1 MAANLL
7 ALAYPQAGA
16 FNIGT
21 GQETDILTI
30 YLKLQEL
37 MGSPLGPVHGPG
49 KPGEQRRSVLDSALA
64 RRELGW
70 QPRVSLADGLAQ
82 TVAAFRKMD
91 SHMETMIEVQD
102 LTKYY
107 GPQLAVSR
115 LDFQVAA
122 GEIVGF
128 LGPNGAGK
136 TTTLKILAGFL
147 APSAGTARI
156 NGYDCVTDSLAVR
169 RSLGYVPENV
179 AIYPDLTVTQFLR
192 FAARAKGVAAK
203 AETGEVDRVMAACGL
218 EEVRGKLVATLSKG
232 FRQRLGLAQA
242 LLNQPPLL
250 ILDEPTIGLDPSQI
264 VEIRQLIKNLEGA
277 HTVMLSSHILPEVS
291 QLCHRVIIINRGQ
304 IVASDTPENLSRQLG
319 QESRVLMTVA
329 GPTDQV
335 AAALAAVAGV
345 NRVLSQGEGKYLVEA
360 GHGHELRPQLARM
373 VVERGWQLLELK
385 SQEFTLEE
393 VFINLVTEEES

>member
-1 MAANLL
+1 M
-7 ALAYPQAGA
+7 
-16 FNIGT
+16 
-21 GQETDILTI
+21 D
-30 YLKLQEL
+30 
-37 MGSPLGPVHGPG
+37 
-49 KPGEQRRSVLDSALA
+49 RRM
-64 RRELGW
+64 
-70 QPRVSLADGLAQ
+70 Q
-82 TVAAFRKMD
+82 
-91 SHMETMIEVQD
+91 TMIEVQD

-107 GPQLAVSR
+107 GPELAVSR

-218 EEVRGKLVATLSKG
+218 EEVRGKLVAALSKG
-232 FRQRLGLAQA
+232 FRQRLGVAQA
-242 LLNQPPLL
+242 LINQPPLL

-319 QESRVLMTVA
+319 HGSRVLMTVA
-329 GPTDQV
+329 GPVDQV
-335 AAALAAVAGV
+335 EPALKAVAGV
-345 NRVLSQGEGKYLVEA
+345 NQVLSQGEGKYLVETN
-360 GHGHELRPQLARM
+360 HGQELRPQLARM

>member
-1 MAANLL
+1 M
-7 ALAYPQAGA
+7 Q
-16 FNIGT
+16 
-21 GQETDILTI
+21 
-30 YLKLQEL
+30 
-37 MGSPLGPVHGPG
+37 S
-49 KPGEQRRSVLDSALA
+49 
-64 RRELGW
+64 
-70 QPRVSLADGLAQ
+70 
-82 TVAAFRKMD
+82 
-91 SHMETMIEVQD
+91 MIEVQD

-203 AETGEVDRVMAACGL
+203 AETGEVDRVVAACGL
-218 EEVRGKLVATLSKG
+218 EEVRGRLVAALSKG

-242 LLNQPPLL
+242 LVNQPPLL
-250 ILDEPTIGLDPSQI
+250 IMDEPTIGLDPSQI

-319 QESRVLMTVA
+319 QGSRVLMTVT
-329 GPTDQV
+329 GPDDQV
-335 AAALAAVAGV
+335 TGALTAVSGV

-360 GHGHELRPQLARM
+360 DHGLELRPQLARM
-373 VVERGWQLLELK
+373 VVGSGWQLLELK

-393 VFINLVTEEES
+393 VFINLVTEENTEDES

>member
-1 MAANLL
+1 
-7 ALAYPQAGA
+7 
-16 FNIGT
+16 
-21 GQETDILTI
+21 
-30 YLKLQEL
+30 
-37 MGSPLGPVHGPG
+37 
-49 KPGEQRRSVLDSALA
+49 
-64 RRELGW
+64 
-70 QPRVSLADGLAQ
+70 
-82 TVAAFRKMD
+82 
-91 SHMETMIEVQD
+91 METMIEVQD

-107 GPQLAVSR
+107 GPHLAVSR

-147 APSAGTARI
+147 SPTSGTARI

-169 RSLGYVPENV
+169 RSLGYLPENV

-203 AETGEVDRVMAACGL
+203 DETGEVDRVAAACGL
-218 EEVRGKLVATLSKG
+218 GEVRGKLVAALSKG

-242 LLNQPPLL
+242 LINQPPLL

-319 QESRVLMTVA
+319 HGSRVLLTVA
-329 GPTDQV
+329 GPVDQV
-335 AAALAAVAGV
+335 EAALKAVSGV
-345 NRVLSQGEGKYLVEA
+345 NRVLSQGEGRYLVEA
-360 GHGHELRPQLARM
+360 DNGQELRPQLAR
-373 VVERGWQLLELK
+373 VVVARGWQLLELK

-393 VFINLVTEEES
+393 VFLNLVTEEES

>member
-1 MAANLL
+1 M
-7 ALAYPQAGA
+7 Q
-16 FNIGT
+16 
-21 GQETDILTI
+21 
-30 YLKLQEL
+30 
-37 MGSPLGPVHGPG
+37 
-49 KPGEQRRSVLDSALA
+49 
-64 RRELGW
+64 
-70 QPRVSLADGLAQ
+70 
-82 TVAAFRKMD
+82 
-91 SHMETMIEVQD
+91 TMIEVQD

-192 FAARAKGVAAK
+192 FAARAKGVGAK
-203 AETGEVDRVMAACGL
+203 AETGEVDRVVGACGL
-218 EEVRGKLVATLSKG
+218 GEVRGKLVGALSKG

-242 LLNQPPLL
+242 LINQPPLL
-250 ILDEPTIGLDPSQI
+250 IMDEPTIGLDPSQI

-319 QESRVLMTVA
+319 QGSRVLMTVA

-335 AAALAAVAGV
+335 AAALAAISGV
-345 NRVLSQGEGKYLVEA
+345 NRVLSQGEGNYLVEA
-360 GHGHELRPQLARM
+360 DHGVELRPQLARV

-393 VFINLVTEEES
+393 VFINLVTEETTEDEP

>member
-1 MAANLL
+1 
-7 ALAYPQAGA
+7 
-16 FNIGT
+16 
-21 GQETDILTI
+21 
-30 YLKLQEL
+30 
-37 MGSPLGPVHGPG
+37 
-49 KPGEQRRSVLDSALA
+49 
-64 RRELGW
+64 
-70 QPRVSLADGLAQ
+70 
-82 TVAAFRKMD
+82 
-91 SHMETMIEVQD
+91 MEMMIEVQD

-156 NGYDCVTDSLAVR
+156 NGHDCVTDSLAVR

-192 FAARAKGVAAK
+192 FAARAKGVSAK
-203 AETGEVDRVMAACGL
+203 AETGEVDRVAAACGL
-218 EEVRGKLVATLSKG
+218 EEVRGKLVAALSKG

-242 LLNQPPLL
+242 LINQPPLL

-264 VEIRQLIKNLEGA
+264 VEIRQLIKDLEGA

-319 QESRVLMTVA
+319 QGSRVLMTVA
-329 GPTDQV
+329 GPVEPVT
-335 AAALAAVAGV
+335 ASLMAVAGV

-360 GHGHELRPQLARM
+360 DHGQELRPQLAQV

-385 SQEFTLEE
+385 AQEFTLEE
-393 VFINLVTEEES
+393 VFLNLVTEETTEEES

>member
-1 MAANLL
+1 
-7 ALAYPQAGA
+7 
-16 FNIGT
+16 
-21 GQETDILTI
+21 
-30 YLKLQEL
+30 
-37 MGSPLGPVHGPG
+37 
-49 KPGEQRRSVLDSALA
+49 
-64 RRELGW
+64 
-70 QPRVSLADGLAQ
+70 
-82 TVAAFRKMD
+82 MD
-91 SHMETMIEVQD
+91 CRMQTMIEVED

-203 AETGEVDRVMAACGL
+203 TETGEVDRVVAACGL
-218 EEVRGKLVATLSKG
+218 EEVRGKLVAALSKG
-232 FRQRLGLAQA
+232 FRQRL
-242 LLNQPPLL
+242 
-250 ILDEPTIGLDPSQI
+250 GLDPSQI

-319 QESRVLMTVA
+319 HGSRVLMTVA
-329 GPTDQV
+329 GPDDQV
-335 AAALAAVAGV
+335 TAALAAVAGV

-360 GHGHELRPQLARM
+360 DNGVELRPQLARM

-393 VFINLVTEEES
+393 VFINLVTEETTEEES

>member
-1 MAANLL
+1 MDCSMA
-7 ALAYPQAGA
+7 
-16 FNIGT
+16 
-21 GQETDILTI
+21 
-30 YLKLQEL
+30 
-37 MGSPLGPVHGPG
+37 
-49 KPGEQRRSVLDSALA
+49 
-64 RRELGW
+64 
-70 QPRVSLADGLAQ
+70 
-82 TVAAFRKMD
+82 
-91 SHMETMIEVQD
+91 TMIEVQD

-156 NGYDCVTDSLAVR
+156 NGYDCLTDSLAVR

-192 FAARAKGVAAK
+192 FAARAKGVEAK
-203 AETGEVDRVMAACGL
+203 AEKGEVDRVVAACGL
-218 EEVRGKLVATLSKG
+218 EGVRSKLGAALSKG

-250 ILDEPTIGLDPSQI
+250 VLDEPTIGLDPSQI
-264 VEIRQLIKNLEGA
+264 VEIRQLIKNLEGD

-319 QESRVLMTVA
+319 QGSRVLLTVA
-329 GPTDQV
+329 GPVEQV
-335 AAALAAVAGV
+335 TSALNAVSGV
-345 NRVLSQGEGKYLVEA
+345 NRVLSQGEGKYLVETDN
-360 GHGHELRPQLARM
+360 GNELRPQLARI

>member
-1 MAANLL
+1 M
-7 ALAYPQAGA
+7 Q
-16 FNIGT
+16 
-21 GQETDILTI
+21 
-30 YLKLQEL
+30 
-37 MGSPLGPVHGPG
+37 
-49 KPGEQRRSVLDSALA
+49 
-64 RRELGW
+64 
-70 QPRVSLADGLAQ
+70 
-82 TVAAFRKMD
+82 
-91 SHMETMIEVQD
+91 TMIEVQD

-147 APSAGTARI
+147 APSAGSARI

-203 AETGEVDRVMAACGL
+203 TETGEVDRVVAACGL
-218 EEVRGKLVATLSKG
+218 EEVRGKMVAALSKG

-242 LLNQPPLL
+242 LINQPPLL
-250 ILDEPTIGLDPSQI
+250 IMDEPTIGLDPSQI
-264 VEIRQLIKNLEGA
+264 VEIRQLIKNLEGT

-319 QESRVLMTVA
+319 QGSRVLMTVS
-329 GPTDQV
+329 GPDEQV
-335 AAALAAVAGV
+335 TAALTAVAGV

-360 GHGHELRPQLARM
+360 DNGVDLRPQLARV

-385 SQEFTLEE
+385 AQEFTLEE
-393 VFINLVTEEES
+393 VFINLVTEETTEEES

>member
-1 MAANLL
+1 
-7 ALAYPQAGA
+7 
-16 FNIGT
+16 
-21 GQETDILTI
+21 
-30 YLKLQEL
+30 
-37 MGSPLGPVHGPG
+37 
-49 KPGEQRRSVLDSALA
+49 
-64 RRELGW
+64 
-70 QPRVSLADGLAQ
+70 
-82 TVAAFRKMD
+82 
-91 SHMETMIEVQD
+91 MEMMIEVQD

-107 GPQLAVSR
+107 GPQLAVSH

-192 FAARAKGVAAK
+192 FATRAKGVTAK
-203 AETGEVDRVMAACGL
+203 AETAEVDRVMAACGL
-218 EEVRGKLVATLSKG
+218 EEVRGKLVAALSKG

-242 LLNQPPLL
+242 LINQPPLL

-264 VEIRQLIKNLEGA
+264 VEIRQLIKDLEGA
-277 HTVMLSSHILPEVS
+277 HTVILSSHILPEVS

-329 GPTDQV
+329 GPNDQV
-335 AAALAAVAGV
+335 EAALRGVAGV
-345 NRVLSQGEGKYLVEA
+345 KRVLSQGEGKYLVETDP
-360 GHGHELRPQLARM
+360 GHELRPQLARL
-373 VVERGWQLLELK
+373 VVEGGWQLLELK

-393 VFINLVTEEES
+393 VFINLVTEEEA

>member
-1 MAANLL
+1 M
-7 ALAYPQAGA
+7 Q
-16 FNIGT
+16 
-21 GQETDILTI
+21 
-30 YLKLQEL
+30 
-37 MGSPLGPVHGPG
+37 S
-49 KPGEQRRSVLDSALA
+49 
-64 RRELGW
+64 
-70 QPRVSLADGLAQ
+70 
-82 TVAAFRKMD
+82 
-91 SHMETMIEVQD
+91 MIEVQD

-156 NGYDCVTDSLAVR
+156 NGYDCVNDSLAVR

-192 FAARAKGVAAK
+192 FAARAKGVEAK
-203 AETGEVDRVMAACGL
+203 AETGEVDRVVAACGL
-218 EEVRGKLVATLSKG
+218 EEVRGKLVAALSKG

-242 LLNQPPLL
+242 LVNQPPLL
-250 ILDEPTIGLDPSQI
+250 IMDEPTIGLDPSQI
-264 VEIRQLIKNLEGA
+264 VEIRQLIQNLEGA

-319 QESRVLMTVA
+319 QGSRVMMTVA

-335 AAALAAVAGV
+335 TAALAAIAGV

-360 GHGHELRPQLARM
+360 DNGHELRPQLARV

-385 SQEFTLEE
+385 AQEFTLEE

>member
-1 MAANLL
+1 M
-7 ALAYPQAGA
+7 Q
-16 FNIGT
+16 
-21 GQETDILTI
+21 
-30 YLKLQEL
+30 
-37 MGSPLGPVHGPG
+37 
-49 KPGEQRRSVLDSALA
+49 
-64 RRELGW
+64 
-70 QPRVSLADGLAQ
+70 
-82 TVAAFRKMD
+82 
-91 SHMETMIEVQD
+91 TMIEVQD

-107 GPQLAVSR
+107 GPQLAISR

-203 AETGEVDRVMAACGL
+203 AETGEVDRVVSACGL
-218 EEVRGKLVATLSKG
+218 EEVRGKLVGALSKG

-242 LLNQPPLL
+242 LINQPPLL
-250 ILDEPTIGLDPSQI
+250 IMDEPTIGLDPSQI

-319 QESRVLMTVA
+319 QGSRVLMTVA

-335 AAALAAVAGV
+335 TAALTAVSGV
-345 NRVLSQGEGKYLVEA
+345 NRVLGQGEGNYLVEA
-360 GHGHELRPQLARM
+360 DHGVELRPQLARV
-373 VVERGWQLLELK
+373 VVERGWQLLELN

-393 VFINLVTEEES
+393 VFINLVTEETTEDES